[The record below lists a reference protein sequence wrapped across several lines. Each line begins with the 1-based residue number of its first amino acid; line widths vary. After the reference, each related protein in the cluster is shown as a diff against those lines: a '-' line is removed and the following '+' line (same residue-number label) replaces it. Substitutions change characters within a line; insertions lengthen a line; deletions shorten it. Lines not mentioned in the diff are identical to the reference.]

1 MFKMLPKLLLPFAAA
16 LTLVSSQGFAGDW
29 EIAYSKAKSALAKLS
44 QAEKIGIVTGV
55 GWGKGA
61 CSGNT
66 SPALS
71 IGFRALCL
79 QDGPLGIRSAASITA
94 FPAGIQAASTWDR
107 TLMRDRGRGIGS
119 QTKALGINVILAPV
133 GGPLGQFAN
142 GGRNWE
148 GFGSDPYLCGVA
160 MEHTIGGI
168 QEAGAQACA
177 KHFILNEQ
185 EKNRETMNSVID
197 DRTLHELY
205 LWPFAEA
212 VKANVASFMCSYN
225 KIGGT
230 WGCENQKMMDDI
242 LKKELGFKGYVLTD
256 VSLLSYL
263 FSLSLEYSLIGHL
276 LPVECASFDS
286 TICKLWSRHDN
297 ARCALYI

>member
-1 MFKMLPKLLLPFAAA
+1 MFPKVLSFAAI
-16 LTLVSSQGFAGDW
+16 LTIVSAQGFAADW
-29 EIAYSKAKSALAKLS
+29 GTAYNKAETSLAKLS

-66 SPALS
+66 SPAQS

-79 QDGPLGIRSAASITA
+79 QDGPLGVRSAASITA
-94 FPAGIQAASTWDR
+94 FPAGIQVASTWDR
-107 TLMRDRGRGIGS
+107 SLMRDRGRGLGS
-119 QTKALGINVILAPV
+119 QSKALGINVILGPV

-160 MEHTIGGI
+160 MENTIGGI

-212 VKANVASFMCSYN
+212 VRANVASIMCSYN
-225 KIGGT
+225 KISGT
-230 WGCENQKMMDDI
+230 WGCENQRMMNDI

-256 VSLLSYL
+256 VSLRVLFPIVVIKISLTGL
-263 FSLSLEYSLIGHL
+263 FS
-276 LPVECASFDS
+276 VECTSFNS
-286 TICKLWSRHDN
+286 AICECWSRHDY
-297 ARCALYI
+297 AG